1 MEVRVSF
8 TVKAVQNQDH
18 GGSTA
23 SIANKNK
30 HKGKFDI
37 QSHLLKPSKLFGF
50 HDLDKLNDNCF
61 SIVFRLV
68 TIVEQGS
75 CKSWWISLKHRLQ
88 GNVKQHRM
96 TSVIYG
102 LKLNVGYSIHYILM
116 YIDILGEKEFEKIC
130 EIRVS

>member
-1 MEVRVSF
+1 MSVF
-8 TVKAVQNQDH
+8 N
-18 GGSTA
+18 
-23 SIANKNK
+23 
-30 HKGKFDI
+30 
-37 QSHLLKPSKLFGF
+37 L

-61 SIVFRLV
+61 SIVPRLV

-102 LKLNVGYSIHYILM
+102 LKLNVGHSIHYILM
-116 YIDILGEKEFEKIC
+116 YIYILGEKEFEKIC

>member
-1 MEVRVSF
+1 MI
-8 TVKAVQNQDH
+8 QINQ
-18 GGSTA
+18 
-23 SIANKNK
+23 IVCFN
-30 HKGKFDI
+30 F
-37 QSHLLKPSKLFGF
+37 Q
-50 HDLDKLNDNCF
+50 DLDKVNDNCF

-96 TSVIYG
+96 ISVIYG
-102 LKLNVGYSIHYILM
+102 LSNSELNIGYSINYILM